1 MGDLVTQKRKK
12 DNSCDGFEEED
23 NGGSYTEKQM
33 DPGVHGFYDQET
45 TMNDNFRER
54 EESAFVLI
62 TPMMHLPLS
71 PMMYQLFKHCH
82 LKQQYWRLIR

>member
-1 MGDLVTQKRKK
+1 MEDLVTQKRKK
-12 DNSCDGFEEED
+12 DNSCDGFEED

-62 TPMMHLPLS
+62 TPMMHLPSS
-71 PMMYQLFKHCH
+71 PMMHQLFKHCH